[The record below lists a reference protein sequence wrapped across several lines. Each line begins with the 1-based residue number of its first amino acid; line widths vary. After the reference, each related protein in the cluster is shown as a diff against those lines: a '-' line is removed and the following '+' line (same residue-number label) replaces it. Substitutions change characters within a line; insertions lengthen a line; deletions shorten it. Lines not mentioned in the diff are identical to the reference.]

1 MMMASPYEQVM
12 GTRIITA
19 VIGAGVLTLPWVMAQ
34 MGWIL
39 GISYIIIVGTV
50 TLYTSNLLADCYRTP
65 DPVTGKR
72 NTYMEAV
79 KTILGGKMHL
89 ICGIV
94 QYALLSGAA
103 IGYTITTSVGVV

>member
-1 MMMASPYEQVM
+1 
-12 GTRIITA
+12 

-39 GISYIIIVGTV
+39 GISYITIVGVV

-72 NTYMEAV
+72 NHTYMEAV
-79 KTILGGKMHL
+79 KNILGNIFIYK
-89 ICGIV
+89 INFNYCT
-94 QYALLSGAA
+94 A
-103 IGYTITTSVGVV
+103 

>member
-1 MMMASPYEQVM
+1 
-12 GTRIITA
+12 
-19 VIGAGVLTLPWVMAQ
+19 MAQ

-39 GISYIIIVGTV
+39 GISYIIIVGAV

-79 KTILGGKMHL
+79 KTILGTKFIYHV
-89 ICGIV
+89 I
-94 QYALLSGAA
+94 QDEFYFNYGA
-103 IGYTITTSVGVV
+103 